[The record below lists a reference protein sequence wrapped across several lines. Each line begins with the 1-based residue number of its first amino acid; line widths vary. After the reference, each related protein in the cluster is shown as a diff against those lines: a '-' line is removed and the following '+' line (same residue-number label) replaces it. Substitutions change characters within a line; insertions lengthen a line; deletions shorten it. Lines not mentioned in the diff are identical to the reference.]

1 LRPRKTKEATNGGS
15 CKQRKLLQQMH
26 KKKLYALKYKQHCK
40 IIKEEFETFV
50 ARSAHKMQKKKKQ
63 HGDDISCCKKPNN
76 D

>member
-1 LRPRKTKEATNGGS
+1 
-15 CKQRKLLQQMH
+15 MH